1 MELTEFFHFAKETGF
16 LPAVISTSALKKI
29 FLQKRPNTPEMNEVQ
44 FGAALDKL
52 IEMANVNTK
61 PMHQLPEQLS
71 KLLATIQ
78 R

>member
-44 FGAALDKL
+44 FGEALDKL
-52 IEMANVNTK
+52 IEMANK
-61 PMHQLPEQLS
+61 RMRQLPEQLS